1 MAYEIL
7 FAGVGGT
14 VLGTLLG
21 AIIAAKLTYQFQKK
35 LLEQQLDFLKKQAD
49 EDLKFR
55 QEIHSETLSNIQEL
69 RETLRIKIDKVA
81 GHLFHL
87 TGNSLSI

>member
-1 MAYEIL
+1 MGYEVF

-21 AIIAAKLTYQFQKK
+21 AIITAKLTYQFQKR